1 MESMG
6 TMAGGIAHDFN
17 NILNIIQGYAS
28 LLQGYG
34 ARNKE
39 IAESLSVIHKSV
51 QRGSTLVQQLLTLAR
66 KTTADFNPVNTNDL
80 IEELIA
86 LISQTFPK
94 TIALSTTL
102 EPHLPPITADE
113 NQIEQVLLNLCVNA
127 RDAMPEGGRLSF
139 KTYSMDGTAL
149 PGCDATV
156 DGHYVC
162 IEVSDTGTGMDES
175 IRKRIFEPFF
185 TTKDV
190 DKGTGL
196 GLSVVYGIVQSHG
209 GFINVESK
217 PGAGTC
223 FRLYLPATSSGVSH
237 EQPIVDLDT
246 ETIATSNGAAT
257 VLLVEDE
264 QNMLKILERILLQH
278 GYKVLKASDGEK
290 ALEIYRCHDQT
301 IDAVLLDM
309 GLPKISGRDVLLEI
323 KNENPNVKIIVAS
336 GYLEPELKAEVD
348 RAGVHHFLHKPY
360 MLDEVVKAVQSVMAT

>member
-1 MESMG
+1 
-6 TMAGGIAHDFN
+6 
-17 NILNIIQGYAS
+17 
-28 LLQGYG
+28 
-34 ARNKE
+34 
-39 IAESLSVIHKSV
+39 
-51 QRGSTLVQQLLTLAR
+51 RGSTLVQQLLTLAR
-66 KTTADFNPVNTNDL
+66 QTRTDFEYVNTNDL
-80 IEELIA
+80 IKELIA
-86 LISQTFPK
+86 LITQTFPK

-102 EPHLPPITADE
+102 EPDLPPVTADQ
-113 NQIEQVLLNLCVNA
+113 NQIEQALLNLCVNA
-127 RDAMPEGGRLSF
+127 RDAMPEGGRLTI
-139 KTYSMDGTAL
+139 KTQSVDGAAL
-149 PGCDATV
+149 RGCDAIK
-156 DGHYVC
+156 DGQYVC

-190 DKGTGL
+190 GKGTGL
-196 GLSVVYGIVQSHG
+196 GLSVVYGIVQNHG
-209 GFINVESK
+209 GFIDVESK
-217 PGAGTC
+217 PGTGAC